1 MELHK
6 VIFEKLKARG
16 LNIAEEAVAELTKA
30 VFEGIQEYVV
40 ASPNKYDDLAL
51 AVIPAVQA
59 IILKEVDKIDNVV
72 GA

>member
-16 LNIAEEAVAELTKA
+16 LNIAEEAVAEMTKA
-30 VFEGIQEYVV
+30 VLEGVQEYVV

-51 AVIPAVQA
+51 AVIPMAQA
-59 IILKEVDKIDNVV
+59 IILKEIDKIDGVIA
-72 GA
+72 G